1 MINIATPVTTSRMVL
16 QPIAV
21 DDHEFVLQLVNS
33 EGWIQFIGDRNV
45 HSEEDAKAYIHK
57 IQQTPNLV
65 YWVARLIDNQ
75 VPVGIVSYMKRAYL
89 DNYDLG
95 FAFLPEYQQQGLA
108 FEAASGILDFVIN
121 KIHEKTI
128 LATLLPE
135 NVKSIRLLLKLGFQ
149 FSATVDVEN
158 ERLHIYQLNVA

>member
-1 MINIATPVTTSRMVL
+1 MINIATPVTTARMIL

-33 EGWIQFIGDRNV
+33 DGWIQFIGDRNV
-45 HSEEDAKAYIHK
+45 HSEEAAKAYIHK

-65 YWVARLIDNQ
+65 YWVARLNDNQ
-75 VPVGIVSYMKRAYL
+75 VPVGIISYMKRTYL

-95 FAFLPEYQQQGLA
+95 FAFLPEYQQHGLA
-108 FEAASGILDFVIN
+108 FEAARGILDFVIN
-121 KIHEKTI
+121 EIHEKTI

-135 NVKSIRLLLKLGFQ
+135 NVKSIKLLIKLGFQ

-158 ERLHIYQLNVA
+158 ECLHIYQLNVT